1 MYLRWGD
8 IFFQVMHVVRAIG
21 RVKCT
26 SGSHMLIVECD
37 AAKLPRLYSLVLD
50 KRWKPI
56 GKLVEI
62 FGNIA
67 SPYAAVLCTQQDR
80 DRLIGEKVFIK

>member
-1 MYLRWGD
+1 LLNHLWWGRY
-8 IFFQVMHVVRAIG
+8 IFPGEHVVRAIG

-26 SGSHMLIVECD
+26 SGSRMLIVECD

-50 KRWKPI
+50 KRWKPV
-56 GKLVEI
+56 GKLVDI

-67 SPYAAVLCTQQDR
+67 SPYAAVLCTSR
-80 DRLIGEKVFIK
+80 NESG